1 MRRDGLAVVAVTCA
15 MATSACGGSEAAWSP
30 PVTAVAGGVQT
41 VADRVATIE
50 GFSGPESVRYDP
62 DQDVWFVGN
71 MNGGSGERDGNGF
84 VARVSAETGRVDSLH
99 FARGSAEAPLHAPRG
114 MFIVGD
120 TLWVVDID
128 GVQGFDR
135 RSGAQLT
142 FIDLSSFSPGFLND
156 VALGP
161 DSALYVT
168 DTGRNTVYRIAD
180 HEASEVRGGNRLGA
194 PNGITFDPARGMLV
208 TVPWEPSGRVH
219 AWRPGSA
226 PEGVG
231 PRATPGRLDGVEP
244 FGGRLLVAS
253 QSDSS
258 LCLVG
263 DDGTVRLV
271 RVPGG
276 PADIGIDT
284 RRGRVAV
291 PYIALDR
298 VDVWALPPS

>member
-1 MRRDGLAVVAVTCA
+1 MRPDGVAAAVTTCA
-15 MATSACGGSEAAWSP
+15 MAISACGGSDAAWRP
-30 PVTAVAGGVQT
+30 PATDAPEGVQT
-41 VADRVATIE
+41 VADRSAVIE

-71 MNGGSGERDGNGF
+71 MNGDGGARDANGF
-84 VARVSAETGRVDSLH
+84 VARVSAASDRIDSLH

-128 GVQGFDR
+128 GVHGFDR
-135 RSGAQLT
+135 RSGAQLA

-156 VALGP
+156 VAQGP

-168 DTGRNTVYRIAD
+168 DTGRNTVYRIEGRQATEMR
-180 HEASEVRGGNRLGA
+180 HGNALGA
-194 PNGITFDPARGMLV
+194 PNGITFDAARGSLV
-208 TVPWEPSGRVH
+208 TVPWAPGGRVH
-219 AWRPGSA
+219 AWRPGNA
-226 PEGVG
+226 PEAVG

-258 LCLVG
+258 LCLI
-263 DDGTVRLV
+263 DDRGALRLV
-271 RVPGG
+271 RVAGG
-276 PADIGIDT
+276 PADIAVDT

-298 VDVWALPPS
+298 VDIWTLPPS